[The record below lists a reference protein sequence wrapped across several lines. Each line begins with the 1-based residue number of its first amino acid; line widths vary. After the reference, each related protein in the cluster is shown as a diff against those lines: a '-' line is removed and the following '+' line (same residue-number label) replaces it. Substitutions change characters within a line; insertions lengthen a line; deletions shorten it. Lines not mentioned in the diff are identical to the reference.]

1 MPFGQLAVTHPRK
14 LYEAACGVD
23 RVGPE
28 KVFGASLVFD
38 EVALNLEKPEGPR
51 ILTTLKMPGARAE
64 WKHQYGKATSL
75 LRIVPTL
82 EVSLAP
88 DYQGIVTEAVK
99 QKGEAWIKESFPVKA
114 GWWIAKEA
122 VVHGI
127 EKGVEM
133 GVEKLAGVAV
143 GESALPASLTFN
155 AAEIVGDLRVENA
168 NLEDEIADFDI
179 KKAGDVKTK
188 IEAAAIG
195 FGVAYEAGWE
205 AKARRA
211 PPIYIRGVRKDERS

>member
-1 MPFGQLAVTHPRK
+1 M
-14 LYEAACGVD
+14 
-23 RVGPE
+23 
-28 KVFGASLVFD
+28 
-38 EVALNLEKPEGPR
+38 
-51 ILTTLKMPGARAE
+51 
-64 WKHQYGKATSL
+64 
-75 LRIVPTL
+75 PTL

-88 DYQGIVTEAVK
+88 DYKGIVKDAVK

-195 FGVAYEAGWE
+195 FGVAYEAGLGGKGAQGAPDLYKRGKE
-205 AKARRA
+205 RRA
-211 PPIYIRGVRKDERS
+211 KLIQETSRSIPRPTTRSAKSASINGWQRIYPRSRRKNITIL